1 MKLWGR
7 KIFVVL
13 VSVLTLGLYVPP
25 TYVHTDAAENKEMAP
40 EDHEGSFAAS
50 NGEIIP
56 GDEPTLVPEAD
67 NENDS
72 EEDYIHLITEQA
84 KEQTLTKMG
93 PRIVKKVDTDMTNEI
108 LPKIEEVVEMILEE
122 VGEEEL
128 PYYEI
133 TEELTPGYGEKIFNL
148 YNYKT
153 GEELA
158 KFHVRR
164 DKRPGEGY
172 WFNFHYH
179 LNDDDFVKHHSIG
192 EIYWEKNTPPKWM
205 S

>member
-40 EDHEGSFAAS
+40 EHPEGSYATS
-50 NGEIIP
+50 NEEI
-56 GDEPTLVPEAD
+56 VPEHETPD
-67 NENDS
+67 IPDSESDS
-72 EEDYIHLITEQA
+72 EEDYIHVIAELA
-84 KEQTLTKMG
+84 KEQTMTKMG
-93 PRIVKKVDTDMTNEI
+93 PRIIQKVDTDMTNEI
-108 LPKIEEVVEMILEE
+108 LPKIEEVVEMILAE

-148 YNYKT
+148 YNYKS
-153 GEELA
+153 GEEIA

-179 LNDDDFVKHHSIG
+179 LKDDEFVKHHSIG